1 MASTPDPR
9 VHAFGAAVRI
19 RREKLG
25 LSQEALGYK
34 AKVHRTYVSDIE
46 RGARNPTVKVIWKLA
61 EALDRVDTSLRAGAS
76 PRRQSGRSRRMQLP
90 RHGAGSQSRHPDG
103 EMS

>member
-9 VHAFGAAVRI
+9 VLAFGAAVRI
-19 RREKLG
+19 RREELG

-34 AKVHRTYVSDIE
+34 AKVHRTYVSDVE

-61 EALDRVDTSLRAGAS
+61 HALETQPSVLLGIAEGV
-76 PRRQSGRSRRMQLP
+76 L
-90 RHGAGSQSRHPDG
+90 G
-103 EMS
+103 EG